1 MLVRSANDARARD
14 LVDEGIDLLI
24 TDSPAL
30 ANYAASRPDAISIP
44 LGWDKTWA
52 AAIPRPGAI
61 AIDSTNTFRAGL
73 ARDVVR
79 ADARATNGPFWWNDR
94 GSCMWSPKSPAA
106 RRTSRVVYARDEPV
120 AKGLA
125 ERIVALAGNG
135 ATAVGLMPDAFRMA
149 VTSGD
154 DLAYMVPLV
163 RASHDRCRDLDR
175 LASLADWIGAPG
187 TIVPLIDTR
196 LRAVA
201 RRDRLNLVFTADSAI
216 TVVPSTP

>member
-1 MLVRSANDARARD
+1 
-14 LVDEGIDLLI
+14 
-24 TDSPAL
+24 
-30 ANYAASRPDAISIP
+30 
-44 LGWDKTWA
+44 
-52 AAIPRPGAI
+52 
-61 AIDSTNTFRAGL
+61 
-73 ARDVVR
+73 
-79 ADARATNGPFWWNDR
+79 
-94 GSCMWSPKSPAA
+94 
-106 RRTSRVVYARDEPV
+106 
-120 AKGLA
+120 LA